1 MDNEEYFNEHKEK
14 EIKRL
19 ECKNA
24 LLSLQMISFELT
36 KVSCKYQDK
45 ELTEEN
51 KNNLVSELVRVLKLI
66 TTYSTEVLHSF
77 DIPQEM
83 IEEELRK
90 PVNDKIKLDIDNLPK
105 PEEPKDN
112 NPNNRFSFKPL
123 ELSQMNINNNSD
135 NEANENCVHCQ
146 LYQDM
151 GKHIPYCDI
160 FGVLGFTPCKGCVKF
175 KMRTKI

>member
-19 ECKNA
+19 KCKNA
-24 LLSLQMISFELT
+24 LLSLQMVSLELT
-36 KVSCKYQDK
+36 KISCKFQDK
-45 ELTEEN
+45 EPTEEN

-66 TTYSTEVLHSF
+66 TTYSTKVLYSF

-90 PVNDKIKLDIDNLPK
+90 SVDDKIKLDIDNLPK

-112 NPNNRFSFKPL
+112 NSNNRFSFKPL

-135 NEANENCVHCQ
+135 NEANENCVHCY
-146 LYQDM
+146 LLHDM
-151 GKHIPYCDI
+151 GKSIPYCDLY
-160 FGVLGFTPCKGCVKF
+160 GLLGFTPCEKCEKF
-175 KMRTKI
+175 EMRTKI